1 MQNKRRLGMINSPPV
16 LAVSRHFA
24 PCLLPVKIF
33 RDAAALP
40 TSLLRGAVT
49 IGNYDGV
56 HRGHAALLSNLKNT
70 CQRLG
75 CAAIVVTFDPHPL
88 KLLRPE
94 SAPVPLS
101 WLERKAE
108 LLGKLGVDALVV
120 LSTTSELLQLSPAQ
134 FVDRVLVESLQ
145 ARAVVEGPNFHFG
158 HKRAGNVAVLED
170 ICRARNIE
178 TLVVDPVAT
187 GEEWISSTRIRDLL
201 RAGEVRK
208 VNDLLTAPYRLR
220 GQVLQGAQRGRTIGF
235 PTLNLA
241 NVATLIPGHGVYA
254 GNLQLASATHSAAIN
269 IGPNPTF
276 GDQADKIEAHILDW
290 SGDLYGQ
297 WIELEL
303 LERVRGIQKFA
314 SAEQLIAQIQ
324 RDVAQVRSLA
334 AKGLSSE

>member
-1 MQNKRRLGMINSPPV
+1 MLF
-16 LAVSRHFA
+16 LAI
-24 PCLLPVKIF
+24 PCSLPVKIF

-70 CQRLG
+70 SQRLG

-108 LLGKLGVDALVV
+108 LLGKLGVAALVV
-120 LSTTSELLQLSPAQ
+120 LTTTSELLQLTPAQ

-170 ICRARNIE
+170 LCRARNIE
-178 TLVVDPVAT
+178 TLVVEPVAT
-187 GEEWISSTRIRDLL
+187 GEEWISSTRIRELL
-201 RAGEVRK
+201 RAGEVCK
-208 VNDLLTAPYRLR
+208 ANDLLTAPYRLR
-220 GQVLQGAQRGRTIGF
+220 GQVQQGAQRGRTIGF

-241 NVATLIPGHGVYA
+241 NVATLVPGHGVYA
-254 GNLQLASATHSAAIN
+254 GKLKLANGTHPAAIN

-276 GDQADKIEAHILDW
+276 GEQADKIEAHILDW

-324 RDVAQVRSLA
+324 HDVAQVRSLA
-334 AKGLSSE
+334 AKGLPSE